1 MVAKRRQGK
10 SYLCKEILKILTE
23 RYDYYSV
30 ILFSETSKFE
40 KNKTY
45 GFVSE
50 DNIFLSEE
58 IDVIIPK
65 ILEF

>member
-1 MVAKRRQGK
+1 M
-10 SYLCKEILKILTE
+10 CKEILKILTE

-50 DNIFLSEE
+50 DNIFESDQ
-58 IDVIIPK
+58 IDIIIPR